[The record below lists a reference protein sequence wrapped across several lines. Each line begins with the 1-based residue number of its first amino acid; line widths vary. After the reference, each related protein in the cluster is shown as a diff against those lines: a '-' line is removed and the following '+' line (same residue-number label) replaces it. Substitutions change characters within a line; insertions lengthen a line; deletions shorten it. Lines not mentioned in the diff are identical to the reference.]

1 MSCIAVLTLALLLP
15 STDLQDKE
23 AMSLAQEILTKG
35 AALYDTHDAMSM
47 ALTYTEDAKLYWI
60 DKNKD
65 TGKIRV
71 EVKDGRGEIEK
82 VYRDMFK
89 DPNEKTT
96 ARNTV
101 EFAKLVSPELLVIE
115 GQFEPNID
123 KGKYNF
129 TQERVKVGGK
139 WLIQSLR
146 LYIVD

>member
-1 MSCIAVLTLALLLP
+1 MSCIAMLTLALFFP
-15 STDLQDKE
+15 SASVQDKD
-23 AMSLAQEILTKG
+23 AKALAQEILTKG
-35 AALYDTHDAMSM
+35 AALFDTRDAMSM
-47 ALTYTEDAKLYWI
+47 ALTYTDDAKLYWV

-89 DPNEKTT
+89 DPSEKTT
-96 ARNTV
+96 SRNTV

-146 LYIVD
+146 LYVVD